1 MDIFQNN
8 KKNVIIAIAIIIIL
22 GVIAIVWKNIIE
34 EKARMKK
41 EAVGFIGS
49 DGKVL
54 FPPSEVSEI
63 KVPNEIVSISGS
75 VEKIDKDVLIIK
87 SLFFGEQ
94 KIYTVI
100 VGSGVKIQKR
110 EMKKEIP
117 KYEEGNIIEP
127 FIVTDAVFAD
137 IRPNDNLNI
146 EANENI
152 KEKTTFEAKAIY
164 IEIMNSVSV
173 SEPLEMPKIENFSKP

>member
-75 VEKIDKDVLIIK
+75 VEKIDKDALIIK
-87 SLFFGEQ
+87 SLFF
-94 KIYTVI
+94 KFVI
-100 VGSGVKIQKR
+100 SS
-110 EMKKEIP
+110 
-117 KYEEGNIIEP
+117 NIRNVCI
-127 FIVTDAVFAD
+127 
-137 IRPNDNLNI
+137 
-146 EANENI
+146 
-152 KEKTTFEAKAIY
+152 
-164 IEIMNSVSV
+164 
-173 SEPLEMPKIENFSKP
+173 